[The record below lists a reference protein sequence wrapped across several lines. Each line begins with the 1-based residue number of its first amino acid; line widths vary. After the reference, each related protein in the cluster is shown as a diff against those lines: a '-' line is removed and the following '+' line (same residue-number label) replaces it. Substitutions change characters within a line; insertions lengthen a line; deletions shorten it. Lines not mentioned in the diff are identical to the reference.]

1 MMSDYQLDCTQAKK
15 EMENAFARWSMADP
29 LYEQERWLAYQ
40 AAVER
45 YNAILAEA
53 NGRSESR
60 EVVLPWL
67 RKNVVA

>member
-1 MMSDYQLDCTQAKK
+1 MRDFHLESIKAKE
-15 EMENAFARWSMADP
+15 EMENAYLRWSMADP

-45 YNAILAEA
+45 YNAIVTEA
-53 NGRSESR
+53 SGRLGAR

-67 RKNVVA
+67 QSDVSA

>member
-1 MMSDYQLDCTQAKK
+1 MESIKAKE
-15 EMENAFARWSMADP
+15 EMENAYLRWSMADP

-45 YNAILAEA
+45 YNAIVAEA
-53 NGRSESR
+53 SGRLGAR

-67 RKNVVA
+67 QSDVSA

>member
-1 MMSDYQLDCTQAKK
+1 MTNYELDSTQAKK

-45 YNAILAEA
+45 YNAIVAEA
-53 NGRSESR
+53 SGRSESR

-67 RKNVVA
+67 QNSVAAS